1 MWSCQ
6 FAGSSGGV
14 VAGDED
20 TVPRF
25 ITMLSMV
32 TTSASSVLDRIEE
45 STTGRI
51 PFSVEFFPARTD
63 EALEKLWA
71 SAKTFERWGA
81 CFASTT
87 YGAGGSNRD
96 RMVDVT
102 ARMQRETSL
111 LPLAHLTAVNHSRA
125 ELEQVLQAFADND
138 IHNVLALR
146 GDPPG
151 DPLGV
156 WRKHPDGVEFASEL
170 VEIIR
175 ERGGFHIGVAA
186 FPSGHFR
193 APTLEADTQFT
204 LQKLRAGASFA
215 VTQIFFEADAYLRL
229 RDRLVA
235 ADMESGSRPLI
246 PSIMPIMSLKSAHR
260 MVQLSGS
267 RLPRSVE
274 QRLDKAAGSGPEENV
289 QAVSD
294 LGIEMALE
302 ICERL
307 IAEGVPALHFDTLNK
322 VFPIANVLRGLGIIS
337 DAELE
342 VAKNAC

>member
-6 FAGSSGGV
+6 FAGSSGGFV
-14 VAGDED
+14 SGDED

-25 ITMLSMV
+25 IRMLSMV

-45 STTGRI
+45 STTERI

-63 EALEKLWA
+63 EAMEKFWA
-71 SAKTFERWGA
+71 SVRTFERWGA
-81 CFASTT
+81 SFASMT

-96 RMVDVT
+96 RMVDIT
-102 ARMQRETSL
+102 ARMRRETSL
-111 LPLAHLTAVNHSRA
+111 LPLAHLTAVNHSRT
-125 ELEQVLQAFADND
+125 ELEEVLRAFANND

-156 WRKHPDGVEFASEL
+156 WRKHPEGVEFASEL

-175 ERGGFHIGVAA
+175 EKGNFHIGVAA

-193 APTLEADTQFT
+193 APTVEADTQFT

-229 RDRLVA
+229 RDRLA
-235 ADMESGSRPLI
+235 EADREVGSRPLI
-246 PSIMPIMSLKSAHR
+246 PSIMPITSLKSAHR

-267 RLPRSVE
+267 RLPRRIE
-274 QRLDKAAGSGPEENV
+274 QRLDQAAGSGPEEDV
-289 QAVSD
+289 QAVSE

-322 VFPIANVLRGLGIIS
+322 AFPIADVLCGLGIIS
-337 DAELE
+337 DAEL
-342 VAKNAC
+342 VAARDTL